1 MNKLLLPVDG
11 EKLSERTLDY
21 VKEFSTSQGY
31 EVTVL
36 HVIAYEEALSHPHL
50 ATVFGLH
57 GKTFEHVAQEIVAKI
72 AQQLKDAGIENVKT
86 KVLKGNPAAEIVA
99 LAEGEEFRIVL
110 MNTHGFDATKRL
122 MIGSVT
128 NKVVHNCYVPV
139 LVIQ

>member
-1 MNKLLLPVDG
+1 MKKLLLPVDG
-11 EKLSERTLDY
+11 TKLSERTVDY
-21 VKEFSTSQGY
+21 VKEFSITEGY

-57 GKTFEHVAQEIVAKI
+57 GETFVHVAEEIVGKV
-72 AQQLKDAGIENVKT
+72 AQQLKDAGVENIKT

-99 LAEGEEFRIVL
+99 LAESEEFRMVV
-110 MNTHGFDATKRL
+110 MNTHGFEATKRL

>member
-1 MNKLLLPVDG
+1 MKKLLLPVDAA
-11 EKLSERTLDY
+11 KLSERTLDY
-21 VKEFSTSQGY
+21 LKDFALEQGY

-36 HVIAYEEALSHPHL
+36 HVIPYEETLSHPHL

-57 GKTFEHVAQEIVAKI
+57 GKTFEHVAEEMVANVVN
-72 AQQLKDAGIENVKT
+72 QLKEAGIENIST
-86 KVLKGNPAAEIVA
+86 RILKGNPAAEIVA
-99 LAEGEEFRIVL
+99 VAEGEEFRLVL
-110 MNTHGFDATKRL
+110 MNTHGFEAAKRM

>member
-1 MNKLLLPVDG
+1 MKKLLLPIDG
-11 EKLSERTLDY
+11 EKLSERTLEY
-21 VKEFSTSQGY
+21 VKELGIAQGY

-36 HVIAYEEALSHPHL
+36 HVIPYEEALSHPHL

-57 GKTFEHVAQEIVAKI
+57 NKTFEHVAEEMVAKV
-72 AQQLKDAGIENVKT
+72 AQQLTEAGIENVATRVK
-86 KVLKGNPAAEIVA
+86 KGNPAAEIVA
-99 LAEGEEFRIVL
+99 IAEGEEFHMVL